1 MATINYKKMN
11 FQTQMQT
18 QKNHEEKF
26 TINKIL
32 KDKIKKQIKKKD
44 KKIVIKRIMI
54 KFNIKKMKPSIKE

>member
-1 MATINYKKMN
+1 MN
-11 FQTQMQT
+11 FQTQT

-44 KKIVIKRIMI
+44 KKIVIKIIMI
-54 KFNIKKMKPSIKE
+54 KFNIKKK